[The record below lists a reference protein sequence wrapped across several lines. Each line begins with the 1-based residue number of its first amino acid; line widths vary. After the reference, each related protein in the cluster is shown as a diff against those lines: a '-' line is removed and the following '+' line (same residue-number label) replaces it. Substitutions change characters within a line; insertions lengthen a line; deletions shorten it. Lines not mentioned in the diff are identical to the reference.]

1 MSPALVL
8 AFIGCLAAHVIAAG
22 VLASPWMV
30 PDLTLIGLVLVVMR
44 APHRWLLPSVAA
56 GLSTVAWAI
65 RSSSPIFV
73 GYVLIGWLTR
83 RIVTQWDVADLRV
96 QWLLVG
102 IAGAALTFGLIWLD
116 DLWSWP
122 IVGLGLMRTACTMLS
137 VPLVRALMAKV
148 AEPAPLRS

>member
-1 MSPALVL
+1 MKLVL
-8 AFIGCLAAHVIAAG
+8 AFIGCLVAHVIAAG

-56 GLSTVAWAI
+56 GLSAVVWAI

-73 GYVLIGWLTR
+73 SYVLIGWLSQ
-83 RIVTQWDVADLRV
+83 RIATQWDVADLRV
-96 QWLLVG
+96 QWLFVG
-102 IAGAALTFGLIWLD
+102 VASTAVTFGLIWLD

-122 IVGLGLMRTACTMLS
+122 VIGLGLMRTAFTMLS

-148 AEPAPLRS
+148 VGPAPFRS